1 MSEKIITVKAADI
14 RKLLEEAEIS
24 VTTQFDKVTVVCVK
38 LKSGFVITEAAGA
51 VDPRNYSEEI
61 GKEVCLERIKRK
73 LWEMEGYALQKKYP
87 VMAMTDTAIPDGY
100 KQYIGTKL
108 IQAAPAV
115 RISEP
120 GGNVRVEL
128 LADKPVTYAGD
139 FVDMGYKVIYPDGY
153 ESFCPL
159 DAFEEAY
166 RPTDGMSFGLA
177 IEAAKK
183 GKKIARRGWN
193 GKDQYVEIG
202 TAFTYDGWLVEHEDI
217 GTQALVF
224 VGTRGRQVGWLASQ
238 ADMLADDWYIVG

>member
-1 MSEKIITVKAADI
+1 MNKREIKKKIKAAAKKAGIRIGWRELDDI
-14 RKLLEEAEIS
+14 ADMVIVAGGFHELSVEVKEFGKL
-24 VTTQFDKVTVVCVK
+24 
-38 LKSGFVITEAAGA
+38 
-51 VDPRNYSEEI
+51 
-61 GKEVCLERIKRK
+61 
-73 LWEMEGYALQKKYP
+73 
-87 VMAMTDTAIPDGY
+87 
-100 KQYIGTKL
+100 KQYIGTKM
-108 IQAAPAV
+108 IQAAPAL
-115 RISEP
+115 RIESE

-128 LADKPVTYAGD
+128 LADKPVTMPTD
-139 FVDMGYKVIYPDGY
+139 TVDMGYKVIYPDGY

-166 RPTDGMSFGLA
+166 RPTDDMSFGLA

-202 TAFTYDGWLVEHEDI
+202 TDFAYRTTDDQGVLVAHEDI

-238 ADMLADDWYIVG
+238 ADMLADDWYIVE